1 MKGENIMKRTFY
13 LVDDDPSIRRIL
25 HKIIEGDEL
34 GRVIG
39 QADDGEKAE
48 VEISNMDPDVVLID
62 LLLPNQDGV
71 QTIQH
76 LREKNYNG
84 QFIMISQVSE
94 QTLIGQAY
102 ASGIEFFVHK
112 PLNKVEIVSVIK
124 SVMEKMQ
131 LQEAIATI
139 RSSVSNL
146 EPGDPTVAMEAA
158 RRANTFDIDR
168 ARKVL
173 LRILSDLG
181 VLGEAGCRDIIT
193 IILFLLEDYE
203 PGEGLIQLHHLQ
215 SVYKSVREQYEKTQE
230 KGPSYDEKAIEQRV
244 RRAVGA
250 ALHNVAALGIEDYGH
265 QLFNTYANR
274 LFDFSEV
281 RNEMRYLRQESPYHG
296 KINVKKFLEALL
308 IEVQQQARD

>member
-1 MKGENIMKRTFY
+1 MMKRTFY

-25 HKIIEGDEL
+25 RKIIEAEDL
-34 GRVIG
+34 GRVVG
-39 QADDGEKAE
+39 EADDGEHAE
-48 VEISNMDPDVVLID
+48 VEIANMEPDIVLVD
-62 LLLPNQDGV
+62 LLLPNQDGI

-76 LREKNYNG
+76 LKEQNYNG
-84 QFIMISQVSE
+84 QFIMISQVTE

-102 ASGIEFFVHK
+102 ANGIEFFVHK
-112 PLNKVEIVSVIK
+112 PLNRVEIVSVIK
-124 SVMEKMQ
+124 SVIEKMR

-139 RSSVSNL
+139 RDSVSNIIPA
-146 EPGDPTVAMEAA
+146 PGAAVAKPAGI
-158 RRANTFDIDR
+158 DIDR
-168 ARKVL
+168 ARKAL

-181 VLGEAGCRDIIT
+181 ILGEAGCRDIIS
-193 IILFLLEDYE
+193 IILYLLESYGPDE
-203 PGEGLIQLHHLQ
+203 SLVQLHHLQ
-215 SVYKSVREQYEKTQE
+215 SVYKSVREHYEKTQE
-230 KGPSYDEKAIEQRV
+230 KGPSFDEKAIEQRV

-265 QLFNTYANR
+265 ALFDNYANK

-308 IEVQQQARD
+308 IEVQQQSRD

>member
-1 MKGENIMKRTFY
+1 MKRTFY

-48 VEISNMDPDVVLID
+48 IEVANLDPDVVLID

-76 LREKNYNG
+76 LHEKNYKG

-124 SVMEKMQ
+124 SVIEKMQ

-139 RSSVSNL
+139 RSSVTNL
-146 EPGDPTVAMEAA
+146 EPTGDLNAATQVAAK
-158 RRANTFDIDR
+158 NSSFDIDR

>member
-1 MKGENIMKRTFY
+1 MKRTFY

-48 VEISNMDPDVVLID
+48 IEVANLDPDVVLID

-76 LREKNYNG
+76 LHEKNYKG

-124 SVMEKMQ
+124 SVIEKMQ

-139 RSSVSNL
+139 RSSVTNL
-146 EPGDPTVAMEAA
+146 EPTVDLNAA
-158 RRANTFDIDR
+158 NQAAAKNSSFDIDR

>member
-1 MKGENIMKRTFY
+1 MKRTFY

-25 HKIIEGDEL
+25 HKIIESEEL
-34 GRVIG
+34 GRVVG
-39 QADDGEKAE
+39 QAEDGEKAE
-48 VEISNMDPDVVLID
+48 VEIYKMTPDIVLID

-124 SVMEKMQ
+124 SVLEKMQ

-146 EPGDPTVAMEAA
+146 AEGDVTTVIDPHAKSKE
-158 RRANTFDIDR
+158 FDMDK

-193 IILFLLEDYE
+193 IILFLLDDYE

-215 SVYKSVREQYEKTQE
+215 SVYRSVRAIYEKTQE
-230 KGPSYDEKAIEQRV
+230 KGPSFDEKAIEQRV

-281 RNEMRYLRQESPYHG
+281 RNEMRSLRQESPYHG

-308 IEVQQQARD
+308 IEVQQQTRD

>member
-1 MKGENIMKRTFY
+1 LAKKTFY

-25 HKIIEGDEL
+25 AKIIESEEL

-39 QADDGEKAE
+39 EAEDGEMAE
-48 VEISNMDPDVVLID
+48 IEVANLDPDVVLID

-71 QTIQH
+71 QTIQR
-76 LREKNYNG
+76 LKAKNFRG
-84 QFIMISQVSE
+84 QFVMISQVTE

-102 ASGIEFFVHK
+102 SSGIEFFVHK
-112 PLNKVEIVSVIK
+112 PLNKVEIVSVVK
-124 SVMEKMQ
+124 SVLEKVQ
-131 LQEAIATI
+131 LQEAIASI
-139 RSSVSNL
+139 RDSVTSIS
-146 EPGDPTVAMEAA
+146 PEAA
-158 RRANTFDIDR
+158 SNIAPPRDPRRLDIDR

-181 VLGEAGCRDIIT
+181 ILGEAGCRDIIS
-193 IILFLLEDYE
+193 IILFLLDSYE
-203 PGEGLIQLHHLQ
+203 PSESLIQLHHLQ
-215 SVYKSVREQYEKTQE
+215 SVYKSVREHYEKTQE
-230 KGPSYDEKAIEQRV
+230 KGPSFDEKAIEQRV

-250 ALHNVAALGIEDYGH
+250 ALHNVAALGVEDYGH
-265 QLFNTYANR
+265 QLFNTYANK

-281 RNEMRYLRQESPYHG
+281 RNEMRYLRHESPYHG

>member
-1 MKGENIMKRTFY
+1 MKRTFY

-48 VEISNMDPDVVLID
+48 IEVANLDPDVVLID

-76 LREKNYNG
+76 LHEKNYKG

-124 SVMEKMQ
+124 SVIEKMQ

-139 RSSVSNL
+139 RSSVTNL
-146 EPGDPTVAMEAA
+146 EPTGDLNAATQVAAKSS
-158 RRANTFDIDR
+158 TFDIDR

>member
-1 MKGENIMKRTFY
+1 MKRTFY

-48 VEISNMDPDVVLID
+48 IEVANLDPDVVLID

-76 LREKNYNG
+76 LHEKNYQG

-124 SVMEKMQ
+124 SVLEKMQ

-139 RSSVSNL
+139 RSSVTNL
-146 EPGDPTVAMEAA
+146 EPTGDPNAPNQAA
-158 RRANTFDIDR
+158 AKNSTFDIDR

-308 IEVQQQARD
+308 IEVQQQAKD

>member
-1 MKGENIMKRTFY
+1 MKRAFY

-25 HKIIEGDEL
+25 RKIIEADDL
-34 GRVIG
+34 GRVVG
-39 QADDGEKAE
+39 EADDGEQAE
-48 VEISNMDPDVVLID
+48 GDILSLEPDIVLVD

-76 LREKNYNG
+76 LRDRNYNG
-84 QFIMISQVSE
+84 QFIMISQVTE

-102 ASGIEFFVHK
+102 ASGIEFFIHK
-112 PLNKVEIVSVIK
+112 PLNRVEIVSVIK
-124 SVMEKMQ
+124 SVLEKTR

-139 RSSVSNL
+139 RDSVTNVM
-146 EPGDPTVAMEAA
+146 PGQAPVLAKPAGI
-158 RRANTFDIDR
+158 DIDR
-168 ARKVL
+168 ARKAL

-181 VLGEAGCRDIIT
+181 ILGEAGCRDIIS
-193 IILFLLEDYE
+193 IILYLLESYGPDE
-203 PGEGLIQLHHLQ
+203 SLVQLHHLQ
-215 SVYKSVREQYEKTQE
+215 SVYKAVREHYEKTQE
-230 KGPSYDEKAIEQRV
+230 KGPSFDEKAIEQRV

-250 ALHNVAALGIEDYGH
+250 ALHNIAALGIEDYGH
-265 QLFNTYANR
+265 MQFNNYANK